1 MKECDNCSAPIGSG
15 ETRCKDCLKGN
26 PLSRY
31 RDPLL
36 VIAFGLATS
45 GAWLGAH
52 CCSERVWFDNP
63 KLHFIA
69 VLLGI
74 SSGLLIVQSGI
85 TYAWEV
91 FLDSRKPECHS
102 L

>member
-1 MKECDNCSAPIGSG
+1 MTECENCGAPIGPG
-15 ETRCKDCLKGN
+15 EWRCKDCLNGN

-31 RDPLL
+31 RNPLL

-45 GAWLGAH
+45 GSWLAAH
-52 CCSERVWFDNP
+52 YCSNRPWFDNP

-74 SSGLLIVQSGI
+74 SSGLIIVHSGI
-85 TYAWEV
+85 TYAWET
-91 FLDSRKPECHS
+91 FLASRNPE
-102 L
+102 